1 MTRDV
6 LPDLLAPG
14 LRLVF
19 CGMAAGP
26 ESARR
31 GAYYA
36 APGNRFWR
44 VLHQA
49 GFTPRR
55 LRPEA
60 FAELPGLG
68 IGLTD
73 LAKTQS
79 GVDRLVRVTQA
90 DRDRLLGTIR
100 ATRPQA
106 LAFTSGR
113 TAALALGLKAP
124 RFGRLA
130 DALRPPGFPPV
141 FVLPS
146 TSGANNGNWDKGGY
160 HAVWVA
166 AALALGFAPEA
177 SVAA

>member
-1 MTRDV
+1 MSGDILPDV
-6 LPDLLAPG
+6 LPAG

-55 LRPEA
+55 LLPED
-60 FAELPGLG
+60 FPELPGLG

-90 DRDRLLGTIR
+90 DRDRLLAAIR
-100 ATRPQA
+100 AARPQA

-113 TAALALGLKAP
+113 TAALALGAKALP
-124 RFGRLA
+124 FGRLD

-146 TSGANNGNWDKGGY
+146 TSGSNNGNWDRNGY
-160 HAVWVA
+160 HLHWMHTAM
-166 AALALGFAPEA
+166 ALGFRKA
-177 SVAA
+177 

>member
-6 LPDLLAPG
+6 LPDLLPAG

-36 APGNRFWR
+36 GPGNRFWR
-44 VLHQA
+44 MLHLA
-49 GFTPRR
+49 GFTPRQ
-55 LRPEA
+55 LRPED
-60 FAELPGLG
+60 FPELPSLG

-90 DRDRLLGTIR
+90 DRDRLWAAIR
-100 ATRPQA
+100 AAQPQA

-113 TAALALGLKAP
+113 TAALALGLKAVA
-124 RFGRLA
+124 FGRLA
-130 DALRPPGFPPV
+130 DALRPPGVPPV

-146 TSGANNGNWDKGGY
+146 TSGSNNGNWDRKGY
-160 HAVWVA
+160 HLHWMDA
-166 AALALGFAPEA
+166 AMELGFREA
-177 SVAA
+177 

>member
-1 MTRDV
+1 MTPDV
-6 LPDLLAPG
+6 LPDLLPPG

-44 VLHQA
+44 LLHEA

-55 LRPEA
+55 LRPEQ
-60 FAELPGLG
+60 FAELPSLG

-73 LAKTQS
+73 LAKTQW
-79 GVDRLVRVTQA
+79 GVDRVVRVTQA
-90 DRDRLLGTIR
+90 DRDRLFGAIR
-100 ATRPQA
+100 TAAPGA

-113 TAALALGLKAP
+113 TAALALGLKAVP
-124 RFGRLA
+124 FGML
-130 DALRPPGFPPV
+130 DEALLPQKFPPV

-146 TSGANNGNWDKGGY
+146 TSGSNNGNWDRNGY
-160 HAVWVA
+160 QAHWMDTAM
-166 AALALGFAPEA
+166 ALGFRDA
-177 SVAA
+177 

>member
-1 MTRDV
+1 MSRDI
-6 LPDLLAPG
+6 LPDLLPPG

-44 VLHQA
+44 MLQEA
-49 GFTPRR
+49 GFTPQR
-55 LRPEA
+55 LRPEQ

-90 DRDRLLGTIR
+90 DRDRLMAAIR
-100 ATRPQA
+100 AAQPQA

-113 TAALALGLKAP
+113 TAALALGLKALP
-124 RFGRLA
+124 FGRLD
-130 DALRPPGFPPV
+130 DALRPAGFPPI

-146 TSGANNGNWDKGGY
+146 TSGSNNGNWDRNGY
-160 HAVWVA
+160 HAHWMDTA
-166 AALALGFAPEA
+166 MTLGFRKTA
-177 SVAA
+177 

>member
-1 MTRDV
+1 MSRDV
-6 LPDLLAPG
+6 LPDLLPQG
-14 LRLVF
+14 LRMVF

-44 VLHQA
+44 MLHEA
-49 GFTPRR
+49 GFTSRR
-55 LRPEA
+55 LRPED
-60 FAELPGLG
+60 FSELPGLG

-79 GVDRLVRVTQA
+79 GVDRVVRVTQA
-90 DRDRLLGTIR
+90 DRDRLLGAIR
-100 ATRPQA
+100 AAQPRA

-113 TAALALGLKAP
+113 TAALALGLKTVA
-124 RFGRLA
+124 FGPLD
-130 DALRPPGFPPV
+130 DALRPAGFPPI

-146 TSGANNGNWDKGGY
+146 TSGSNNGNWDRNGY
-160 HAVWVA
+160 DAYWMDTA
-166 AALALGFAPEA
+166 MTLGFRNA
-177 SVAA
+177 

>member
-1 MTRDV
+1 MTGDV
-6 LPDLLAPG
+6 LPDLLPPG

-44 VLHQA
+44 VLHEA

-55 LRPEA
+55 MRPED
-60 FAELPGLG
+60 FPELPSLG

-73 LAKTQS
+73 LAKTQW
-79 GVDRLVRVTQA
+79 GVDRVVRVTQA
-90 DRDRLLGTIR
+90 DRDRLLAAIR
-100 ATRPQA
+100 AARPRA

-113 TAALALGLKAP
+113 TAALALGLKSLP
-124 RFGRLA
+124 FGPLD
-130 DALRPPGFPPV
+130 DALRPAGFPPV

-146 TSGANNGNWDKGGY
+146 TSGSNNGNWDRNGY
-160 HAVWVA
+160 HRHWMDMAM
-166 AALALGFAPEA
+166 ALGFRTAI
-177 SVAA
+177 AA

>member
-1 MTRDV
+1 MSRDV
-6 LPDLLAPG
+6 LPDLLPQG

-44 VLHQA
+44 MLHEA

-55 LRPEA
+55 LRPED
-60 FAELPGLG
+60 FFQLTGLG

-90 DRDRLLGTIR
+90 DRDRLLGAIR
-100 ATRPQA
+100 AAQPQA

-113 TAALALGLKAP
+113 TAVLALGLKTVA
-124 RFGRLA
+124 FGPLD
-130 DALRPPGFPPV
+130 DALRPAGFPPI

-146 TSGANNGNWDKGGY
+146 TSGSNNGNWDRNGY
-160 HAVWVA
+160 DRYWMDTAMT
-166 AALALGFAPEA
+166 LGFRNA
-177 SVAA
+177 